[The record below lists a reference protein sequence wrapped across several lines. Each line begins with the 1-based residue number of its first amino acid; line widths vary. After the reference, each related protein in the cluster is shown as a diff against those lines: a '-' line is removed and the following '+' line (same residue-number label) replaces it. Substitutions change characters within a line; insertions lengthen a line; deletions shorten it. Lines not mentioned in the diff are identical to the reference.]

1 MELALIL
8 RELWSRK
15 WLLALGVLVAL
26 ALGVL
31 AVARVSFSP
40 VGLESRSL
48 SYASA
53 RTQVI
58 VDSPASSLADLG
70 SDVNPLIVRAGVYS
84 RLLTSPGAL
93 QIIGQTAGI
102 DPGLIYAQGPF
113 EIDQPRAEQEPTAE
127 ARSSQ
132 IVGEANQ
139 YRLRYDSSPSLPI
152 VTIFAQAPTTDEA
165 NRLANGAARGL
176 ATYVNQIEARNALP
190 PKQRVEIRQLG
201 EPAARTVNSGVG
213 TRLAVLAFVV
223 AFVLWCALVLLIA
236 RVAGSWRAAG
246 ASAARAEQADLLMP
260 PDPDL
265 APPSDPSVVVVENG
279 RAGVEAHQR
288 P

>member
-1 MELALIL
+1 MEFALIL

-15 WLLALGVLVAL
+15 LLVALGVLVAVLPALYSVYHVSL
-26 ALGVL
+26 APPNLK
-31 AVARVSFSP
+31 
-40 VGLESRSL
+40 SRSL

-58 VDSPASSLADLG
+58 VDSPASSLGDLG

-93 QIIGQTAGI
+93 EVIGQKAGI

-139 YRLRYDSSPSLPI
+139 YRLRYESSPELPI
-152 VTIFAQAPTTDEA
+152 VTIFSQAPTADEA
-165 NRLANGAARGL
+165 NRLATGAAQGL
-176 ATYVNQIEARNALP
+176 AIYVRQLQDEQRTP

-201 EPAARTVNSGVG
+201 QPFAKAVNSGVG
-213 TRLAVLAFVV
+213 KKLGALVFLLAFGAWCTGLLVV
-223 AFVLWCALVLLIA
+223 SRLTA
-236 RVAGSWRAAG
+236 SWRAAG
-246 ASAARAEQADLLMP
+246 RLVAQGEDARIHVSEEARETLVGRNWPFDSPADP
-260 PDPDL
+260 TT
-265 APPSDPSVVVVENG
+265 SGG
-279 RAGVEAHQR
+279 RHL